1 MANTIKLKKLIKE
14 LDDEF
19 FYLSLYINNKRVYGD
34 FAYNADSTL
43 KEYLDYEVLDI
54 TPSDTSKII
63 KVYIE
68 KKEKEATVETPKKE
82 VKEDLGNGKKR
93 RNTTSRKS
101 VKVS

>member
-1 MANTIKLKKLIKE
+1 MKLKKLIKE
-14 LDDEF
+14 LDDEY
-19 FYLSLYINNKRVYGD
+19 FYLALYEESKRVYGD
-34 FAYNADSTL
+34 FAYNKDSSL

-54 TPSDTSKII
+54 VPSETSKII

-68 KKEKEATVETPKKE
+68 KKEKEATVEEPKQEIKE
-82 VKEDLGNGKKR
+82 ETDNGKKR